1 MIKMLKGSRRR
12 HHDGR
17 DAGAIAIEFAFL
29 MAFLPLPILAFGIVD
44 YGEIMAQAANLSAI
58 VRGAAEYTRGQV
70 VQGNPLPTAA
80 NLNTLLGV
88 PAQVFTPSPSSFCTC
103 AESTDTTI
111 QQNYMP
117 VACPMLSGAGNN
129 PCAATPG
136 GDTRVLQ
143 YVAVS
148 GAQTYTPI
156 ISGTWSFPGSVQART
171 VLRTQ

>member
-58 VRGAAEYTRGQV
+58 VRGAAEYARGQV
-70 VQGNPLPTAA
+70 VQNNTLPQPSD
-80 NLNTLLGV
+80 LGTLLGV
-88 PAQVFTPSPSSFCTC
+88 PAVIFSTTSFCTC
-103 AESTDTTI
+103 AGSTDTTI

-117 VACPMLSGAGNN
+117 VTCGGNN
-129 PCAATPG
+129 PCGATPG
-136 GDTRVLQ
+136 GDTRVLK

-148 GAQTYTPI
+148 GSQLYTPI
-156 ISGTWSFPGSVQART
+156 VSGTWSFPGSVNSRT